1 MKLVKRVIVIILV
14 SLACAGC
21 DQGTKLLASNYLP
34 KNETFSYLY
43 DTVRIVY
50 TENTGAFLGLG
61 ELLPENTR
69 FILFTVLVGFFLASL
84 FIYLTYNSK
93 LNLLSV
99 TGLSLILGGGAS
111 NLYDRITNEGA
122 VIDFLNIGVGAI
134 RTGIFNVADMAIM
147 LGAVLVMFSHSK
159 HNSGM

>member
-1 MKLVKRVIVIILV
+1 MKLSRIFTIL
-14 SLACAGC
+14 
-21 DQGTKLLASNYLP
+21 
-34 KNETFSYLY
+34 F
-43 DTVRIVY
+43 
-50 TENTGAFLGLG
+50 GAFLGLG